1 VFIVLPAGD
10 RGEDILAAIR
20 REMPGLQVVDWPFE
34 LDGPKV
40 RRRTTGTP
48 HERLLTFME
57 NRALGR
63 TSMQVIAREL
73 SLTGRMEIT
82 LVPAEQT
89 TLPWTGIL
97 R

>member
-1 VFIVLPAGD
+1 
-10 RGEDILAAIR
+10 
-20 REMPGLQVVDWPFE
+20 
-34 LDGPKV
+34 
-40 RRRTTGTP
+40 
-48 HERLLTFME
+48 ME